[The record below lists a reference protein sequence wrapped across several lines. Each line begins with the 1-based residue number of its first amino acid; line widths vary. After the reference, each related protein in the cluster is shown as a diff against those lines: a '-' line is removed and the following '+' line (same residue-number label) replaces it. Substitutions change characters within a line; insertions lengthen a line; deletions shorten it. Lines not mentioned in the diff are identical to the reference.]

1 MFCGLLYPGT
11 VLWCVWLGAL
21 FFTDEEA
28 DLEMLR
34 HIQDQQQHK
43 AEWFF
48 LSLKLVF
55 LLYIESTPK
64 TSLLKDKKVTR
75 SYSLDIQL
83 NRVWLSA
90 F

>member
-11 VLWCVWLGAL
+11 VLWYVWLRAL

-28 DLEMLR
+28 DLGMLR

-43 AEWFF
+43 PGWFF

-55 LLYIESTPK
+55 LLYFESTPK
-64 TSLLKDKKVTR
+64 TSLLKDKKVAR
-75 SYSLDIQL
+75 SYNLDIQL